1 MVLLFSGESPSLNC
15 YKMSRSP
22 RGICCIINNAHFSD
36 ESIDRHGAAY
46 DERALVDLF
55 ERLSFKVHIERDL
68 KFDEMR
74 KVAIKFSK
82 LDHTEADA
90 FVMIIMSHGHSPD
103 VVYGAE
109 LETVRLEDL
118 TSKFTA
124 SKCPTL
130 KEKPKI
136 FFIQACRGSSSECT
150 PIENCINS
158 LNDASLSADS
168 CVSKLVSD
176 SALPK
181 STCPREADFLM
192 AFGTSAGYVSWRD
205 ESRGSLFI
213 QVSLI
218 M

>member
-15 YKMSRSP
+15 YNMSRSP
-22 RGICCIINNAHFSD
+22 RGICCIINNAHFISD
-36 ESIDRHGAAY
+36 VRLGAAY

-55 ERLSFKVHIERDL
+55 EKLSFKVHIKRDL
-68 KFDEMR
+68 EFDEMR
-74 KVAIKFSK
+74 KVAREFSK
-82 LDHTEADA
+82 MDHSEADA
-90 FVMIIMSHGHSPD
+90 FVMIIMSHGSSPD
-103 VVYGAE
+103 VVYGVDDE
-109 LETVRLEDL
+109 PVRVENL

-124 SKCPTL
+124 AKCPTL
-130 KEKPKI
+130 AEKPKI
-136 FFIQACRGSSSECT
+136 FFIQACRGSTEEHTS
-150 PIENCINS
+150 IEKCVNS
-158 LNDASLSADS
+158 MKDTSLSADS

-192 AFGTSAGYVSWRD
+192 GFGTSAGYFAYRHED
-205 ESRGSLFI
+205 RGTLFI